1 MRSQDEQR
9 GFRDVDSILSLDF
22 NDGSGVRYKGF
33 IIFSDCPN
41 VAQVVFGVGDND
53 SANRICPLIPMEQR
67 GI

>member
-33 IIFSDCPN
+33 IE
-41 VAQVVFGVGDND
+41 VAAAAAYFN
-53 SANRICPLIPMEQR
+53 
-67 GI
+67 